1 MRAFLRIIL
10 LIPIG
15 LIAAVLS
22 AVVIYLGSFGF
33 FETESWV
40 GQGGDVTA
48 IFGPVIIVLYDISRF
63 AVLPFLGGV
72 VVAELLG
79 VRSMILWTLFGGA
92 IGLGMHLSAYGT
104 DYSAMPPVA
113 AGLVAGFAYWLIAG
127 RLAGTGF
134 GNAPTSPA
142 PE

>member
-15 LIAAVLS
+15 MIAAVLS
-22 AVVIYLGSFGF
+22 AVAIYLGSFGF

-40 GQGGDVTA
+40 GPGGDVTA
-48 IFGPVIIVLYDISRF
+48 IFGPVIIVLYDITRF

-127 RLAGTGF
+127 RLAGTGL

>member
-15 LIAAVLS
+15 LIAAMLS
-22 AVVIYLGSFGF
+22 AVAIYLGSFGF
-33 FETESWV
+33 FETDSWV
-40 GQGGDVTA
+40 GPNGDISA
-48 IFGPVIIVLYDISRF
+48 IVAPVFIVLFDLSRF
-63 AVLPFLGGV
+63 ALLPFLAGI
-72 VVAELLG
+72 VVAEMLG
-79 VRSMILWTLFGGA
+79 VRSMIAWTLFGGA
-92 IGLGMHLSAYGT
+92 IGLALHVSAYGS
-104 DYSAMPPVA
+104 DYSALPPIA

-134 GNAPTSPA
+134 GGAPTSPA

>member
-15 LIAAVLS
+15 LIAAMIG
-22 AVVIYLGSFGF
+22 AVAIYLGSFGF
-33 FETESWV
+33 FETASWV
-40 GQGGDVTA
+40 GPGGDISA
-48 IFGPVIIVLYDISRF
+48 ILGPVFIVLFDLTRF
-63 AVLPFLGGV
+63 ALLPFLGGI
-72 VVAELLG
+72 VVAEMLG
-79 VRSMILWTLFGGA
+79 LRSMLVWTLFGGA
-92 IGLGMHLSAYGT
+92 IGLGMHLAAYGA
-104 DYSAMPPVA
+104 DYSAVPPVA

-134 GNAPTSPA
+134 REAPTSPA

>member
-1 MRAFLRIIL
+1 MRAFLRIVF

-15 LIAAVLS
+15 LIVAILS
-22 AVVIYLGSFGF
+22 AAAIYLGSFGF

-40 GQGGDVTA
+40 GPDGDITA
-48 IFGPVIIVLYDISRF
+48 IFGPVVIVLYDITRF
-63 AVLPFLGGV
+63 ALLPFLGGIA
-72 VVAELLG
+72 VAEMLG
-79 VRSMILWTLFGGA
+79 IRSMILWTLFVGA

-104 DYSAMPPVA
+104 DYSAVPPVA

-134 GNAPTSPA
+134 RAAPTSPA

>member
-1 MRAFLRIIL
+1 MGAFLRIVL

-15 LIAAVLS
+15 LIAAILG
-22 AVVIYLGSFGF
+22 AVAIYLGSFGF
-33 FETESWV
+33 FETASWV
-40 GQGGDVTA
+40 GPGGDVSA
-48 IFGPVIIVLYDISRF
+48 ILGPVFIVLFDISRF
-63 AVLPFLGGV
+63 ALLPFLGGI
-72 VVAELLG
+72 VVAEMLG

-92 IGLGMHLSAYGT
+92 IGLAMHLSAYGT
-104 DYSAMPPVA
+104 DYSAVPPVA

-134 GNAPTSPA
+134 RAAPISPA

>member
-15 LIAAVLS
+15 VIVAILS
-22 AVVIYLGSFGF
+22 AVAIYLGSFEF
-33 FETESWV
+33 VETQSWV
-40 GQGGDVTA
+40 GPGGDITA
-48 IFGPVIIVLYDISRF
+48 FLGPVIIVLCDITRF

-72 VVAELLG
+72 VVAEMLG
-79 VRSMILWTLFGGA
+79 WRSMLAWTLFGGA
-92 IGLGMHLSAYGT
+92 IGLGMHLSVYGT
-104 DYSAMPPVA
+104 DYSAVPPVA

-134 GNAPTSPA
+134 GAAPTSPA